1 MSAILPLHHAASC
14 GDLNTVQVLVRNRSA
29 LGIRDED
36 GLTPIIHTVFN
47 NHQQVTSY
55 LVDEMTGEELAV
67 QDLFGYNVLHYM
79 AREGRPWKNI
89 MRSICEKCPD
99 AIQQVNYKGRRPMD
113 VAREKLDDDPNQS
126 RYREVIQH
134 FDRLAQYQVKKG
146 ITEKLV
152 QTCNVTVTFIGNVK
166 SGKTCLRKQLSREEF
181 PIDGPGST
189 NLVEFLANYLDWD
202 PNTGFRQK
210 LGEGG
215 EMETGKERLRRI
227 FKRYSAQQTT
237 DKPDN
242 RNTSAGTA
250 STDDTT
256 AIERICIS
264 PTSDL
269 DLSEAQ
275 QQFVGEILY
284 QYDDDEYWYYAEN
297 EDEVVEDAEETENKD
312 EHESRELDNHEEMKT
327 NDDDTVKGF
336 ITLYDFGG
344 ETIFYNSHHCF
355 MSGDMVFILVFD
367 VAMCVDSEKGEKEI
381 EGIESWLS
389 SVGTYA
395 VDDKADQNRTPPIIL
410 TGSHLDQVSGT
421 EEEKLEVFGSI
432 LDKLYQNC
440 RIRQIMENHVQEMFP
455 ISNLND
461 SSQQKDLYEKIWRKI
476 FDVAPLQ
483 SEWMKLVPARWIA
496 MEQELLKRKGEGVHV
511 LTYQELKELNRTLLV
526 PLPDEEDVRYFLK
539 KLQMTG
545 SMIVV
550 TLNHN
555 PMIILNPNFIL
566 DALKCIITDPKFTS
580 GFRERQ
586 RWVAFAKSGK
596 LPFRDLHAIWNNGMS
611 QCFSKNEEITK
622 LAMET
627 LGLLAKPISDDI
639 SVDYYIVPCML
650 LESVPELLQ
659 QMLAEPD
666 IVKSPVLCF
675 KFEKEFIPY
684 AIWDKLVATCI
695 HRFHCIEEPGHDQ
708 TIFVR
713 RRFVCLAVDYLWN
726 MILNCNGNTMKVTMY
741 KRDRNQSMV
750 QGSGIQIRNIL
761 DFLLRNILEM
771 NRQAHLKYY
780 FCLHNDLRFTNNDK
794 MVKVE
799 DILIGSSLPC
809 YGLGGRGWISIDDYS
824 FWFLNTGTRRKRQP
838 HIADSLMESLPDRI
852 PSMKET
858 GRIAKLI
865 SGKGYQMF
873 FTELHLPIHIL
884 EQIMEETRNASFRT
898 RATKML
904 LHVWN
909 TQHGIGFAEI
919 MDAMQKHNMP
929 YTALMTIL
937 DSNRV
942 DECKGLDLPAEVLHR
957 PISTLFQD
965 VVADYI
971 GAKSYFNLFIE
982 LGMDYKAIDI
992 IDVNH
997 GKVGDRIQAL
1007 LAKWIQDDGE
1017 EATVKKLMLAMTE
1030 CDMDVKSLSDYIL
1043 APR

>member
-250 STDDTT
+250 STEDDTT

-275 QQFVGEILY
+275 QQFV
-284 QYDDDEYWYYAEN
+284 
-297 EDEVVEDAEETENKD
+297 
-312 EHESRELDNHEEMKT
+312 
-327 NDDDTVKGF
+327 
-336 ITLYDFGG
+336 
-344 ETIFYNSHHCF
+344 
-355 MSGDMVFILVFD
+355 
-367 VAMCVDSEKGEKEI
+367 